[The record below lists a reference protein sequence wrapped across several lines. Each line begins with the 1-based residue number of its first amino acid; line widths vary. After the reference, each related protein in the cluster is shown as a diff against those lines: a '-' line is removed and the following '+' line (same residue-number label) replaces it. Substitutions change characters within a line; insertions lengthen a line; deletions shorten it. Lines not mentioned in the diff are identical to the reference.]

1 MKLIVTDHADPSVG
15 MFQQTWEVDCPFTSD
30 SDKETLEYFR
40 NQIVSLYKEFGDGYV
55 EAIYDF
61 EFVLS
66 DFDIPN
72 IETDLIF

>member
-1 MKLIVTDHADPSVG
+1 MKLIVIDHADPSVG
-15 MFQQTWEVDCPFTSD
+15 IFQQTWEVDCPFTSD

-40 NQIVSLYKEFGDGYV
+40 NQIALLYKEFGFGYV

-61 EFVLS
+61 EFALP

-72 IETDLIF
+72 IETEILF